1 MNKYTNYKENLERI
15 VTHADTHIRVSLM
28 ENKLY
33 DLSHDK
39 LYDHIELILPLCT
52 GLYGAFH
59 TLRANDTIKL
69 IHDSLVDITT
79 KYPQCYTQEAQL
91 GLYSKGIRAIQALA
105 FVVEEFSKPEQC
117 KSVLSL
123 ARDINLLLIV
133 GYLYHKKGNIQYIDV
148 SKLIE
153 KAIKGGK

>member
-52 GLYGAFH
+52 GLYGAFY
-59 TLRANDTIKL
+59 TPQANDTIKL

-79 KYPQCYTQEAQL
+79 KYPQCYTLEDQL
-91 GLYSKGIRAIQALA
+91 ALYSKGIRAIQALA
-105 FVVEEFSKPEQC
+105 FVVEEYSKPEQC
-117 KSVLSL
+117 RSVLSL
-123 ARDINLLLIV
+123 TRDINLLLIV
-133 GYLYHKKGNIQYIDV
+133 EYLYHKKNDIQHIEA

-153 KAIKGGK
+153 KAIKGDK